1 MPGTRAPR
9 HQRATKVAKGYNN
22 CTPLHSTSIA
32 SSCRKL
38 SLPQRNLLTQKH
50 TGIFPINITK
60 QYVSL
65 VLKFMMSHAV
75 TQLIAATKIIP
86 ITTKLMPKS

>member
-9 HQRATKVAKGYNN
+9 QQRTTKDTKEYNN
-22 CTPLHSTSIA
+22 CTPLQSTSIA

-38 SLPQRNLLTQKH
+38 SLPQRILLTQKD

-60 QYVSL
+60 QHVGL
-65 VLKFMMSHAV
+65 VLKIIMSPAV
-75 TQLIAATKIIP
+75 SQLTAASKIVSIPTKS
-86 ITTKLMPKS
+86 MPES